1 VNVKVA
7 EGLSI
12 RQRLRWRH
20 LAWVAAGLLGL
31 HVASMF
37 TTPLETAIWITLG
50 LFGALILAV
59 WLSAMKTYGS
69 SMGGWMGPLGISVIC
84 FMGPLPLVFSSFVS
98 EARFRVSQP
107 AFDRLLSR
115 SASRHAAPRQLG
127 LIRVEECSWPDWTEW
142 DMAFDSNLYRV
153 SCGLPAIAGDF
164 ETFATIVWF
173 DNKPSPT
180 TLETHFGYDAEL
192 RHLQDGWYF
201 IRDSRS

>member
-1 VNVKVA
+1 MNVKVA

-59 WLSAMKTYGS
+59 WLSAMKSYGS

-142 DMAFDSNLYRV
+142 DT
-153 SCGLPAIAGDF
+153 GLRLQPLPGVVWVAGHRWRLRDF
-164 ETFATIVWF
+164 RNHCVVRQQT
-173 DNKPSPT
+173 KS
-180 TLETHFGYDAEL
+180 H
-192 RHLQDGWYF
+192 H
-201 IRDSRS
+201 S